1 MWLPSV
7 ESGGQGGGGRL
18 QSSRNAPSAAPPPGT
33 KGLIYPGPQRIR
45 SDPPQPSNHFQ
56 TLLQPDLEALPL
68 LRPPLDLLNLVSMT
82 EVDPVLQPELPDQ
95 AVGQPDTVK
104 PEEQQ
109 PVKPSDRVATE
120 PVQSGLEV
128 LPLSRPPLDLLDL
141 VSMTDVGPVP
151 QPEPSH
157 LAGGQPDT
165 IKPEEQ
171 QPVKPSDGVATEPVQ
186 SAVKPQP
193 QTPIDA
199 SKPLELAPLPARGAN
214 MRNLLALTPMPT
226 LRERPIEIPKG
237 EARGRFAI
245 SPEPNLARSETD
257 STLGKLPSVVT
268 LGNQTGAPGG
278 EIAGTGIADSQVTIA
293 FGPSVS
299 GGGGAGTTP
308 GSRPGSASGPGIGSG
323 SGASDGPGRGPFAG
337 ITIVGGIRG
346 TEPPKDSIWYS
357 NRIPRPVQTA
367 YDLSVLSTEH
377 AGGGLP
383 TFGVFSNQQIHTV
396 YLDMAQTEID
406 SAPPWTLEFAE
417 PQPKT
422 PQARKLDESQQGLVL
437 PFPAVKEKPSLPL
450 ELVRR
455 HLGKMVVVYA
465 VISVD
470 GKMEQVSVKQS
481 PDPLLNEPVLHAL
494 SKWAFR
500 PAVLD
505 GEPVVVKALLGIPLW
520 LPACPPEKSRPPCTA
535 TTYANLEAE
544 LKSSRPA
551 GHERDSL
558 PVADHP

>member
-1 MWLPSV
+1 MAWQTELV
-7 ESGGQGGGGRL
+7 
-18 QSSRNAPSAAPPPGT
+18 QS
-33 KGLIYPGPQRIR
+33 
-45 SDPPQPSNHFQ
+45 
-56 TLLQPDLEALPL
+56 DLEALPL
-68 LRPPLDLLNLVSMT
+68 SRS
-82 EVDPVLQPELPDQ
+82 
-95 AVGQPDTVK
+95 
-104 PEEQQ
+104 
-109 PVKPSDRVATE
+109 PS
-120 PVQSGLEV
+120 
-128 LPLSRPPLDLLDL
+128 DLLDL

-151 QPEPSH
+151 QPEPPL

-171 QPVKPSDGVATEPVQ
+171 QPPVQ
-186 SAVKPQP
+186 SAVEPQP

-199 SKPLELAPLPARGAN
+199 SKPLELAPLLARGAN
-214 MRNLLALTPMPT
+214 MRNLLALTPTPT
-226 LRERPIEIPKG
+226 WQEQPIEIPEG

-245 SPEPNLARSETD
+245 STVPNLALSETD
-257 STLGKLPSVVT
+257 STLGKPPSVVT
-268 LGNQTGAPGG
+268 LGNQIGTPDG
-278 EIAGTGIADSQVTIA
+278 EIAGTGIAGSEVTIA
-293 FGPSVS
+293 FGPSVT
-299 GGGGAGTTP
+299 GGGGTGTAP

-323 SGASDGPGRGPFAG
+323 SGAGDGPGKGPFAG

-346 TEPPKDSIWYS
+346 TEPPADSIWYN

-417 PQPKT
+417 PEPKT
-422 PQARKLDESQQGLVL
+422 TRARKLDESQQGLVL

-465 VISVD
+465 VINVD

-481 PDPLLNEPVLHAL
+481 PDPLLNEPVLHAM
-494 SKWAFR
+494 SKWVFR
-500 PAVLD
+500 PAVFD
-505 GEPVVVKALLGIPLW
+505 GEPVAVKTLLGIPLW
-520 LPACPPEKSRPPCTA
+520 LTACPPGKSRPPCTA

-544 LKSSRPA
+544 LKAQPCC
-551 GHERDSL
+551 G
-558 PVADHP
+558 P

>member
-1 MWLPSV
+1 MDINASAPLESETMLKVPRRPPSESAPSVLTSTNLSRGYFPGRGLPCSLFIHGIAFTVMLLLAAVHSPRERSLPRESATKKKPSEVRMVMWLPSV

-337 ITIVGGIRG
+337 TG
-346 TEPPKDSIWYS
+346 DW
-357 NRIPRPVQTA
+357 
-367 YDLSVLSTEH
+367 
-377 AGGGLP
+377 
-383 TFGVFSNQQIHTV
+383 
-396 YLDMAQTEID
+396 
-406 SAPPWTLEFAE
+406 
-417 PQPKT
+417 
-422 PQARKLDESQQGLVL
+422 
-437 PFPAVKEKPSLPL
+437 
-450 ELVRR
+450 
-455 HLGKMVVVYA
+455 
-465 VISVD
+465 
-470 GKMEQVSVKQS
+470 
-481 PDPLLNEPVLHAL
+481 
-494 SKWAFR
+494 
-500 PAVLD
+500 
-505 GEPVVVKALLGIPLW
+505 LGIGR
-520 LPACPPEKSRPPCTA
+520 K
-535 TTYANLEAE
+535 
-544 LKSSRPA
+544 
-551 GHERDSL
+551 
-558 PVADHP
+558 